1 MSLAWILRAYT
12 IWGKCAWSISAFN
25 LVTHFQC
32 ATVQRSLISTCFS
45 FHILDF
51 VCSCSDSVIY
61 TVPTRQIQIIFS
73 ILLFAGFIPKSTQDN
88 CSCISNKACALCST
102 LIWDVLFQWRLAEVK
117 RETVSRMEKAG
128 PFDCCCSRQSVASP
142 SLCLCQGSRWT
153 LWAHFVVFSR
163 FSVLSWCWEFWNL
176 WFYCLTVLFI
186 AEM

>member
-1 MSLAWILRAYT
+1 MHCYSACVYCTAFSHINVFQFSHSRL
-12 IWGKCAWSISAFN
+12 CAAIVHVSI
-25 LVTHFQC
+25 
-32 ATVQRSLISTCFS
+32 VQHSLISTCFS

-117 RETVSRMEKAG
+117 RETVSRMEKAW
-128 PFDCCCSRQSVASP
+128 PFNCCCSRQSVASP
-142 SLCLCQGSRWT
+142 SLCLCQGSCWT
-153 LWAHFVVFSR
+153 FWAHFVVFSW
-163 FSVLSWCWEFWNL
+163 FSVLS
-176 WFYCLTVLFI
+176 
-186 AEM
+186 